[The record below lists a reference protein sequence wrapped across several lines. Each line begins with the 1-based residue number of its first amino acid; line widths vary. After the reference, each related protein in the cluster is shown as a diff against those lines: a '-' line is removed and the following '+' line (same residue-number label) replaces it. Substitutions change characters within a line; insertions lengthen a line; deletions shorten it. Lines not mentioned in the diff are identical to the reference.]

1 MRRSI
6 LLLISISSLTI
17 TFSQSWTQAQLD
29 SANTAKDIRDI
40 TSVERETIMYINLA
54 RLYPQLFAKIE
65 VEKYFGTE
73 RYGDYLKDSPY
84 RKSLM
89 NELKKAKPTTALVFN
104 KSMYDYAKCFAKELG
119 ENGKVTHDRK
129 NCAKGTFAECCSYG
143 MDTGKDIA
151 MQWLIDDKVTS
162 VGHRINCLN
171 PLYTKIGIG
180 VYTHTVWHDCAVA
193 DLSW

>member
-1 MRRSI
+1 MRKLVLVFSG
-6 LLLISISSLTI
+6 LLSFTVS
-17 TFSQSWTQAQLD
+17 FSQSWTQAQLD
-29 SANTAKDIRDI
+29 SANTAKDISNI
-40 TSVERETIMYINLA
+40 TTAEKEAILYINLA

-65 VEKYFGTE
+65 VEKYFGTA

-89 NELKKAKPTTALVFN
+89 NDLKKAKPTSALVFN
-104 KSMYDYAKCFAKELG
+104 KGMYDYAKCFAKELG
-119 ENGKVTHDRK
+119 DDGKVTHERK
-129 NCAKGTFAECCSYG
+129 NCTKGTFAECCPYG

-151 MQWLIDDKVTS
+151 MQWLIDDKVPG

-180 VYTHTVWHDCAVA
+180 IYTHSVWNNCAVA
-193 DLSW
+193 DLVW